1 MAKTHK
7 RVSKKKKK
15 KQKYNIYTTYNTGSR
30 QKTCNKSSTNL
41 AAFRKTPALS
51 CQILLDPSFIIFHVP
66 ACDWL
71 FGLKNTVPP
80 WTPLKVTLWQQ
91 KAVVDLQIVM
101 SWCPPWHHPPCSS
114 LLLMSEPPL
123 LLFSPSTSL
132 LFLSLFYSLFLLF
145 LSHCHPPPHTHTY
158 THTHPAS
165 LPPSSGVSLSSPLKA
180 ERQRIR
186 ASSDMT
192 CRRRLWQA
200 VGTHT
205 LDRRREGSS
214 APTNETPDCSD
225 KHTLC
230 VCVCVCEGACGRATL
245 TQHKKKMNIDAEIMN
260 TKTRKEHKRE
270 GGAHCMCRAGGGH
283 GKVVRIKPGRGC
295 LYLVL

>member
-1 MAKTHK
+1 
-7 RVSKKKKK
+7 
-15 KQKYNIYTTYNTGSR
+15 
-30 QKTCNKSSTNL
+30 
-41 AAFRKTPALS
+41 
-51 CQILLDPSFIIFHVP
+51 
-66 ACDWL
+66 
-71 FGLKNTVPP
+71 
-80 WTPLKVTLWQQ
+80 
-91 KAVVDLQIVM
+91 
-101 SWCPPWHHPPCSS
+101 
-114 LLLMSEPPL
+114 MSEPPL

-132 LFLSLFYSLFLLF
+132 SFSSDFFYSLFFSCSSLTTPP
-145 LSHCHPPPHTHTY
+145 HHHHHPPTHTP
-158 THTHPAS
+158 THPVL
-165 LPPSSGVSLSSPLKA
+165 LPLSSGVSLSSPLKA

-186 ASSDMT
+186 AVPDMT

-230 VCVCVCEGACGRATL
+230 VRVCVCERARGRATL

-270 GGAHCMCRAGGGH
+270 GGARVCAKQVEVMARWFEWSLGEAAFT
-283 GKVVRIKPGRGC
+283 IF
-295 LYLVL
+295 YSF